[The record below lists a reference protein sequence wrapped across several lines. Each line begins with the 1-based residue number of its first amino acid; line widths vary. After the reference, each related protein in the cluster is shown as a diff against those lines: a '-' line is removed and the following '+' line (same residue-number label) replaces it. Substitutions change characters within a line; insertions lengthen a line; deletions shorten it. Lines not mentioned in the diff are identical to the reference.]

1 MDARKFISNFRKFK
15 NIVLEECGE
24 IEDNV
29 IVRLFYLYLRQPKSP
44 KYPFTNSTYIT
55 ELFDSF
61 APYFNYKSLDPDS
74 DENNDEL

>member
-1 MDARKFISNFRKFK
+1 MDARKFISDFRKFR
-15 NIVLEECGE
+15 NIVLEECGG

-29 IVRLFYLYLRQPKSP
+29 IIRLFYLYLRQSKSSR
-44 KYPFTNSTYIT
+44 YPFTNSTYFT

-61 APYFNYKSLDPDS
+61 APYFSYKESNPDS